1 MPPPDRPLPGSKNPA
16 IIQVMPGDCLIS
28 KGDKTLSTLLGS
40 CVSACIYDWVKGIG
54 GMNHFML
61 PVQGSLDPT
70 RASTDKSARY
80 GDFAM
85 ELLINRCMTQ
95 GADRKHLVA
104 KVFGGA
110 AVLGGVSSQIGIRN
124 AEFALSY
131 LQIEGIKVLAVDL
144 GGQSAR
150 KIDFHPRNG
159 RVELRH
165 IRASHA
171 LLSREIDYAQKVQD
185 DDPAGPVIFF

>member
-1 MPPPDRPLPGSKNPA
+1 MNQAASPLPL
-16 IIQVMPGDCLIS
+16 QLLPGDCRVSQDGQALA
-28 KGDKTLSTLLGS
+28 TLLGS

-61 PVQGSLDPT
+61 PIQGSLDPT
-70 RASTDKSARY
+70 RAGTDKSARY
-80 GDFAM
+80 GDYAM
-85 ELLINRCMTQ
+85 ELLINNCMRL

-110 AVLGGVSSQIGIRN
+110 AVLSGINNQIGIRN

-131 LQIEGIKVLAVDL
+131 LQLEGIQVLAVDL
-144 GGQSAR
+144 GGDCAR
-150 KIDFHPRNG
+150 TIRFHPKTG

-165 IRASHA
+165 IRASTA
-171 LLSREIDYAQKVQD
+171 LRHRELDYAQKVQME
-185 DDPAGPVIFF
+185 DPAGPIVFF